1 MAVCIGSTGCSLS
14 SKEGLEDTVSQTTES
29 SDIKETEETNDPVEN
44 LVMVK
49 AIDTKNNLITVDK
62 LELIFADDEERLAEI
77 GKKKED
83 LETEYYI
90 YNEDSELESISFD
103 KTVPVE
109 LLDEA
114 RLVSASI
121 EELEE
126 LLTTREVLC
135 NVVTKDNVVIDISEQ
150 YLP

>member
-1 MAVCIGSTGCSLS
+1 MLFLWV
-14 SKEGLEDTVSQTTES
+14 
-29 SDIKETEETNDPVEN
+29 
-44 LVMVK
+44 
-49 AIDTKNNLITVDK
+49 
-62 LELIFADDEERLAEI
+62 
-77 GKKKED
+77 
-83 LETEYYI
+83 
-90 YNEDSELESISFD
+90 D
-103 KTVPVE
+103 KTVPVG